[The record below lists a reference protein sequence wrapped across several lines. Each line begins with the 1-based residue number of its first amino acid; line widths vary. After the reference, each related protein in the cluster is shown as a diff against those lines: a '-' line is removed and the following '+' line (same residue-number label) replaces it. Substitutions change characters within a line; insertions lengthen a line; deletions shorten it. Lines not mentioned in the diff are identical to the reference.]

1 MSQVFERIVSLLD
14 AQGVAYHVVEHPP
27 VYTSQ
32 EAAKVRGTPLEQG
45 AKAMLFKAD
54 DRPVLLV
61 VAAHHRID
69 RREFKRLYNECWLIE
84 RLRYRALAQAGKM
97 ACKPV
102 EKAT

>member
-1 MSQVFERIVSLLD
+1 M
-14 AQGVAYHVVEHPP
+14 
-27 VYTSQ
+27 YTSQ

-69 RREFKRLYNECWLIE
+69 RREFKRLYNVKDL
-84 RLRYRALAQAGKM
+84 RLLESQELHEEGHYMPTM
-97 ACKPV
+97 AAPPFMASTWPV
-102 EKAT
+102 MKSASSDARKAAK